1 MRLSMHLHLPCLF
14 ACILRFSLLVAS
26 AGASP
31 SPKMTASCV
40 ATEHDAVTIALSKKE
55 SAEHLEAMGGLSDYM
70 RSKPLLVQAYAMDD
84 PNAPSSDEQVNV
96 KVKVVHFVRHG
107 QGFHNL
113 MADMFKAR
121 GVEWEQ
127 YTHTKENPYVLPELV
142 DAPLTEKG
150 RQQAYALQPT
160 VQSLQPQPELVVL
173 SPQCRALQTGVM
185 VFAHLVANASIPF
198 MAHEM
203 VREENGVHVCDMR
216 RPTSKQAEEFPMVN
230 FGLLETQEDVMFR
243 NDRRET
249 KLEVGLRIY
258 KFFEWLSERPES
270 HVAVASHSGWLFTM
284 FNACCEC
291 NDQNLKSWFQTGE
304 MKSVKLVFIQKTP
317 RVPPN

>member
-1 MRLSMHLHLPCLF
+1 
-14 ACILRFSLLVAS
+14 
-26 AGASP
+26 
-31 SPKMTASCV
+31 MTASSV
-40 ATEHDAVTIALSKKE
+40 ATEHNAVTIALSEKE
-55 SAEHLEAMGGLSDYM
+55 SAEHLEAMGGLSEFM
-70 RSKPLLVQAYAMDD
+70 RSKQLTVKAYAMDD
-84 PNAPSSDEQVNV
+84 PDAPSAQEPN
-96 KVKVVHFVRHG
+96 VKVVHFVRHG

-185 VFAHLVANASIPF
+185 VFAHLCEKIPLL
-198 MAHEM
+198 AHEM

-216 RPTSKQAEEFPMVN
+216 RPTLKQALEFPMVN
-230 FGLLETQEDVMFR
+230 FGLLESEEDAIFR

-249 KLEVGLRIY
+249 KLEVGSRIY
-258 KFFEWLSERPES
+258 KFFEWLSGRPES
-270 HVAVASHSGWLFTM
+270 NVAVVSHSGWLFTM
-284 FNACCEC
+284 LNACCEC
-291 NDQNLKSWFQTGE
+291 DDESLKSWFQTGE
-304 MKSVKLVFIQKTP
+304 MRSVRLVFFKNEA
-317 RVPPN
+317 PPN